1 MNNINIFIGTINV
14 FTFYEKGLILLSSE
28 SKCQIKITLNI
39 VQTIYDSLL
48 DEIKNSGVDP
58 RQLWQLWHGDSHVIA
73 DDKRKWKKE
82 CPTFTMI
89 VDKIADYFHMD
100 VKATR
105 LNW

>member
-1 MNNINIFIGTINV
+1 MYFIGFIIDFYLFSVWGKQMSNKKILNIF
-14 FTFYEKGLILLSSE
+14 
-28 SKCQIKITLNI
+28 
-39 VQTIYDSLL
+39 QTIYDSLL

>member
-1 MNNINIFIGTINV
+1 MS
-14 FTFYEKGLILLSSE
+14 ILFPYLH
-28 SKCQIKITLNI
+28 L
-39 VQTIYDSLL
+39 QTIYSKLL
-48 DEIKNSGVDP
+48 KELENSGVDS
-58 RQLWQLWHGDSHVIA
+58 RQLWQLWHNDSHLIA

-82 CPTFTMI
+82 CPTFSMV

>member
-1 MNNINIFIGTINV
+1 MPEHYLVPDKMSTSFKMFSQKFFNH
-14 FTFYEKGLILLSSE
+14 L
-28 SKCQIKITLNI
+28 QTL
-39 VQTIYDSLL
+39 YKSLL
-48 DEIKNSGVDP
+48 NEIENSGVDT

-82 CPTFTMI
+82 CPTFHM
-89 VDKIADYFHMD
+89 VVEKIADYFHMD